1 MPCQRN
7 IPAKGYRVHTLLI
20 SALLST
26 RSATASGC
34 FFNGD
39 DIILP
44 ESSLHACRESTPF
57 W

>member
-1 MPCQRN
+1 MSTCQLHT
-7 IPAKGYRVHTLLI
+7 PAKGGRNHTLLI

-26 RSATASGC
+26 LSATASGC

-44 ESSLHACRESTPF
+44 MI
-57 W
+57 

>member
-1 MPCQRN
+1 
-7 IPAKGYRVHTLLI
+7 LLI

-26 RSATASGC
+26 LSATASGC

-44 ESSLHACRESTPF
+44 MIWVCRHAKSRYRFGGGGCQFGRGECEV
-57 W
+57 